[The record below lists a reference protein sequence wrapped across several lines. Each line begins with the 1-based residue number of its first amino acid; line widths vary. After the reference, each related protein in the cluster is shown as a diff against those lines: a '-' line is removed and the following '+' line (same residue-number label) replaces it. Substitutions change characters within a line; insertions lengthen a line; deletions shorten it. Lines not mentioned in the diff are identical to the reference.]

1 MPPSGRRELR
11 LAFAMGGGVSLGAF
25 SGAALA
31 EVLKLAVLRGR
42 DARGEP
48 YERVVVDV
56 FSGASAGAMALA
68 VMLRTLVHQED
79 ASRRIA
85 REHLAEQFPGEFPTG
100 DATRDELLIDA
111 QVVQDVQERVWGEDI
126 TLRRL
131 LGAAG
136 NGRRSLRHAGGILDR
151 RAVDEI
157 ARDTML
163 LPSGAVLGGRSRL
176 LANRVLFACTLTN
189 VTPILC
195 DARRDLDAED
205 AGLLALSDGLTSR
218 AHRELRVFDL
228 NFVAVDPEQADR
240 RSDVFPDRWRRYHHG
255 AEHEQVIGDLRAAR
269 TWARIA
275 ATAVAAGAF
284 PFAFEPVVL
293 MRDRWEFGEELWP
306 KELREAGVAKYPFT
320 YIDGGVLNNEPIRE
334 AFRLAAFIDG
344 RDPLERFDR
353 RLIFVDPAVA
363 HPGTH
368 FRVPSHREHELRGP
382 SLLGS
387 LDGFDLV
394 RRPTLDRIVPQLAT
408 IATVVLNE
416 ARSVEGDR
424 IFVTRRRFELR
435 DRIRAMIDP
444 AVGARPASEL
454 LETLRTFCGAA
465 LARERAS
472 AQVPAGQLT
481 LEAELERVIAEE
493 IQDRVKAFEPLRG
506 QARAFLSQPTPH
518 EEPHAALWLRALLY
532 VALDYV
538 LDLEGK
544 QRNSRLIA
552 IAPVLNIRAMASAVH
567 ENARDGALTT
577 PANLPA
583 PEVRAL
589 PGGMVFGFGGF
600 CSAIPGRYERALA
613 RHCAR
618 EFLEVCGV
626 ITPHAAA
633 AAPDFAAS
641 DARAYR
647 VELRQGLELLGERLR
662 EMIQQTNMIEIFP
675 GLDAAVLRIVAG
687 EVERAVRRL
696 ADDGPTHARYELRI
710 HVPDRRFEL
719 DGPGVGDRDLGP
731 QHLADGRWCII
742 TELEAD
748 AEGHW
753 RGPFLDEASQRLA
766 IDRAGTL
773 PGLDRR
779 FCTLAMPAPGIL
791 RAARRMPNP
800 ILETSVRLVDEGR
813 HIEGEGTW
821 AVGAGVMPLEQ
832 WIAGTA
838 ADVVPV
844 GPTAPSTAEAAGIE
858 RQRTA

>member
-1 MPPSGRRELR
+1 MPPNGHRELR

-42 DARGEP
+42 DASGQP
-48 YERVVVDV
+48 YARVVVDV

-68 VMLRTLVHQED
+68 VMLRTLVHQDDE
-79 ASRRIA
+79 A
-85 REHLAEQFPGEFPTG
+85 RSLAADRLRSQFPGEFPTG
-100 DATRDELLIDA
+100 DPVRDAVLIDA
-111 QVVQDVQERVWGEDI
+111 QVVQDVQERVWGQDI
-126 TLRRL
+126 TLQRL
-131 LGAAG
+131 LGSTAA
-136 NGRRSLRHAGGILDR
+136 GRRSLRHAGGILDR

-157 ARDTML
+157 ARETML
-163 LPSGAVLGGRSRL
+163 LPSGAVVGGRSRL
-176 LANRVLFACTLTN
+176 LADRVLFACTLTN
-189 VTPILC
+189 VTAILC

-228 NFVAVDPEQADR
+228 SFIPVDPEHADR
-240 RSDVFPDRWRRYHHG
+240 RSDEFPDRWRRYHHG
-255 AEHEQVIGDLRAAR
+255 PEHEKVIGDLRAAK
-269 TWARIA
+269 TWAKIA
-275 ATAVAAGAF
+275 GTAVAAGAF

-293 MRDRWEFGEELWP
+293 MRDRWEFGEDLWP
-306 KELREAGVAKYPFT
+306 RELRDAGVEKYPFT

-334 AFRLAAFIDG
+334 AFRLAAFLDG
-344 RDPLERFDR
+344 RDPLAHFDR

-363 HPGTH
+363 LPRTQL
-368 FRVPSHREHELRGP
+368 RVPAHREHELRGP

-408 IATVVLNE
+408 IATIVLDE

-435 DRIRAMIDP
+435 DRLRAMIDP

-465 LARERAS
+465 LARERAT

-493 IQDRVKAFEPLRG
+493 IQDGVTAFEALRG
-506 QARAFLSQPTPH
+506 KAKSFLRLPTPH
-518 EEPHAALWLRALLY
+518 EHAQAALWLRAFLY
-532 VALDYV
+532 VALDYA

-552 IAPVLNIRAMASAVH
+552 IAPVLNIKAMASAAYEH
-567 ENARDGALTT
+567 SRDGALTT
-577 PANLPA
+577 RANLPA
-583 PEVRAL
+583 AEIQPL

-618 EFLEVCGV
+618 EFLEACGL
-626 ITPHAAA
+626 ITPQ
-633 AAPDFAAS
+633 AAS
-641 DARAYR
+641 IAPEFPAPEARAYR

-662 EMIQQTNMIEIFP
+662 EMVQQTHMIEIFP

-696 ADDGPTHARYELRI
+696 ADDRPTHSRYELRI
-710 HVPDRRFEL
+710 HVPDRRYEL
-719 DGPGVGDRDLGP
+719 DGRGVGDRDLGP
-731 QHLADGRWCII
+731 QALAGDRWCIV
-742 TELEAD
+742 TELEVD
-748 AEGHW
+748 AGGRW
-753 RGPFLDEASQRLA
+753 RGPFLDEEAQQLA
-766 IDRAGTL
+766 IDRGGAL
-773 PGLDRR
+773 PGLDHR
-779 FCTLAMPAPGIL
+779 FCTIAMPGQALL
-791 RAARRMPNP
+791 RAASLMPNP
-800 ILETSVRLVDEGR
+800 IFETSVRSIDEGR
-813 HIEGEGTW
+813 HIEGQGTW
-821 AVGAGVMPLEQ
+821 SVSPGVMSLEQ

-838 ADVVPV
+838 SDVVAAR
-844 GPTAPSTAEAAGIE
+844 GPAPSSSTLADAG
-858 RQRTA
+858 QRTA